1 MTGLA
6 YISILLFALAGFVLL
21 DRKYQLVFWQNSKWA
36 ALTLMVGVTF
46 FAIWDVAGIFTDIFF
61 TGDSN
66 YIIGLMIAPDFPVE
80 ELFFLTLLCYQ
91 SLIFWELLLRIK
103 KNA

>member
-6 YISILLFALAGFVLL
+6 YISILLFAMAGFVLL
-21 DRKYQLVFWQNSKWA
+21 DRKYRLVFWQNSKWA
-36 ALTLMVGVTF
+36 AITLMIGVTF
-46 FAIWDVAGIFTDIFF
+46 FAIWDVAGIIADIFF

-66 YIIGLMIAPDFPVE
+66 YITGLMIAPDFPVE

-91 SLIFWELLLRIK
+91 TLIFWELLLRIK